1 LPGIDFSRFA
11 GLPAAFL
18 RPARQAE
25 GLCSLPV
32 AVQLAAGLAR
42 EMH

>member
-1 LPGIDFSRFA
+1 
-11 GLPAAFL
+11 LPAAFL
-18 RPARQAE
+18 RPAKQAE

-32 AVQLAAGLAR
+32 AVQLAR